1 MSTLSAKLLEKG
13 GEQSKHLTRTFDQ
26 LLYLT
31 KHEDGMPLN
40 TTDFHIG
47 ITRLEKRALLTFT
60 SKLFQ
65 EEEVRLRG
73 MVTQVQ
79 PMVPDYALKAAVST
93 AIED

>member
-1 MSTLSAKLLEKG
+1 M
-13 GEQSKHLTRTFDQ
+13 
-26 LLYLT
+26 
-31 KHEDGMPLN
+31 KHEEGQPLN

-73 MVTQVQ
+73 MVTNIE
-79 PMVPDYALKAAVST
+79 PMVPDYALKTAVAT
-93 AIED
+93 AIDDEELQVSDAR